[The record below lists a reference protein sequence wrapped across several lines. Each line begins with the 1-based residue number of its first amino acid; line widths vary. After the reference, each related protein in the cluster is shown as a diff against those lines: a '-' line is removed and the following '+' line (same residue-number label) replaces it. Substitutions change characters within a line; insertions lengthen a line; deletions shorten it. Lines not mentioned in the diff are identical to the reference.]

1 VVDAGLRAF
10 FFSKT
15 AVTERPAAKQL
26 GRWREASGIVAE
38 YVDFRRSVEP
48 DRRDELWIPVAP
60 RPTFANVATARRGFR
75 QPCFSSKAAVG
86 ERLGLHFSRPPA
98 VRIELVGPPVALALD
113 VFARSLA
120 KIGRADDDDLE
131 ALRPGLVA
139 SPRTGRDAHH
149 VPLPE
154 LDDLVVELHP
164 PAPAHDHVGLTHHRR
179 GPGVLP
185 RKWGCG
191 SVEAREA
198 AVPRRVGGGLPLADA
213 GKTIAMPTS
222 VTPEVEQQSQQERGR
237 VATRTGRAPRWF
249 TVVLVV
255 VAAFL
260 VAGAVFRP
268 LGWTG
273 LIVLGA
279 VVGLVIGLMIAVNPR
294 RRSPAGGTSR
304 R

>member
-1 VVDAGLRAF
+1 
-10 FFSKT
+10 
-15 AVTERPAAKQL
+15 
-26 GRWREASGIVAE
+26 
-38 YVDFRRSVEP
+38 
-48 DRRDELWIPVAP
+48 
-60 RPTFANVATARRGFR
+60 
-75 QPCFSSKAAVG
+75 
-86 ERLGLHFSRPPA
+86 
-98 VRIELVGPPVALALD
+98 
-113 VFARSLA
+113 
-120 KIGRADDDDLE
+120 
-131 ALRPGLVA
+131 
-139 SPRTGRDAHH
+139 
-149 VPLPE
+149 
-154 LDDLVVELHP
+154 
-164 PAPAHDHVGLTHHRR
+164 
-179 GPGVLP
+179 
-185 RKWGCG
+185 
-191 SVEAREA
+191 
-198 AVPRRVGGGLPLADA
+198 VGGGLPLADA